1 VQLPSMNPTISTL
14 SEQNPIDK
22 PVGAVVGTPS
32 PHGDPSPPHHTPWS
46 HPDLIGE
53 AQSGFLTYSRSGQ
66 GLLQPLSRPPAILG
80 WPWRATDGAPWG
92 DTSAAS
98 TDYRPHPRCSWL
110 VLLRDPISNL
120 RSCRNR
126 PVATM
131 SDTRIS
137 ASGLSNGWGPRPPSA
152 ALIGSGYPP
161 PRLISP
167 SATRNA
173 ATLGPA
179 AEFGL
184 QGLVLSD
191 TLPSVPLA
199 YPLRTTPPQTAF
211 LASHQIR
218 LRYPYH
224 FMASLRWIGISFT
237 RLQLLGARLS
247 PLALPSVGP
256 LDSTP
261 NLSYK
266 ATQELLPE
274 ATPQG
279 GLLIG
284 SLAYILQGY
293 KCEEK

>member
-1 VQLPSMNPTISTL
+1 
-14 SEQNPIDK
+14 
-22 PVGAVVGTPS
+22 
-32 PHGDPSPPHHTPWS
+32 
-46 HPDLIGE
+46 
-53 AQSGFLTYSRSGQ
+53 
-66 GLLQPLSRPPAILG
+66 
-80 WPWRATDGAPWG
+80 
-92 DTSAAS
+92 
-98 TDYRPHPRCSWL
+98 
-110 VLLRDPISNL
+110 
-120 RSCRNR
+120 
-126 PVATM
+126 M

-211 LASHQIR
+211 LASHHIR
-218 LRYPYH
+218 LRYPHH